1 MILSKANSIAGTTLV
16 ESAIAACTAALFLG
30 SVFAMNMTAMK
41 TMKTAREASSAS
53 QVLQQGVESLR
64 IANWHQITDANWLQ
78 ADSRSPL
85 SGNIAG
91 SDSLKQ
97 VTETLTLEPFEG
109 TTTGITQIVRS
120 GGTTQI
126 VSRNDSLL
134 TERAVKVILTVAY
147 NGGVNSQPTTRQTVA
162 VVAQGGVAKW

>member
-1 MILSKANSIAGTTLV
+1 MILSKANSIAGTTLI

-30 SVFAMNMTAMK
+30 SLFTMNMTGMK
-41 TMKTAREASSAS
+41 TMKTAREAASAS

-64 IANWHQITDANWLQ
+64 IANWHQITDADWLRT
-78 ADSRSPL
+78 DSRSPL
-85 SGNIAG
+85 STTVAG
-91 SDSLKQ
+91 SESLKQ

-109 TTTGITQIVRS
+109 TSTGTTKIVRS

-134 TERAVKVILTVAY
+134 TERAVKVILTVDY
-147 NGGVNSQPTTRQTVA
+147 TGGMNSQTTSRQTVA
-162 VVAQGGVAKW
+162 IVAQGGVAKW